1 MSASVCWLNGELL
14 PAIEA
19 RISREDR
26 GLLYGD
32 GVFET
37 MRAYGGILFRL
48 HQHLERLCEGARVLR
63 FPFELDFDGIA
74 GACSRVL
81 RANELQDAYVRVT
94 VTRGAGGLP
103 SELAASMRPTV
114 LVSAQEFHGYPADL
128 TERGMSVRVSATRRN
143 TSSPLARIKSLD
155 YLDNL
160 LARAEAAE
168 AGADEALL
176 LDASGSVVEGSASNV
191 FAVLDGTTTT
201 PPISA
206 GVLPGITRACVLE
219 LCQQLDLP
227 VAESLLDL
235 NTLRSADEAFLTNS
249 LMEVMPLVAVNG
261 QGVGTG
267 VPGGITTRLQ
277 TAYRRLVS
285 REAACE

>member
-1 MSASVCWLNGELL
+1 
-14 PAIEA
+14 
-19 RISREDR
+19 
-26 GLLYGD
+26 
-32 GVFET
+32 
-37 MRAYGGILFRL
+37 
-48 HQHLERLCEGARVLR
+48 
-63 FPFELDFDGIA
+63 
-74 GACSRVL
+74 
-81 RANELQDAYVRVT
+81 
-94 VTRGAGGLP
+94 
-103 SELAASMRPTV
+103 
-114 LVSAQEFHGYPADL
+114 
-128 TERGMSVRVSATRRN
+128 MSVRVSATRRN
-143 TSSPLARIKSLD
+143 TSSPLARIKSLN

-176 LDASGSVVEGSASNV
+176 LDASGSVVEGAASNV

-219 LCQQLDLP
+219 LCQQFDLP
-227 VAESLLDL
+227 VAESLFDL

-249 LMEVMPLVAVNG
+249 LIEVMPLVAVNG

-267 VPGGITTRLQ
+267 VPGRITTRLQ
-277 TAYRRLVS
+277 IAYRGLVS